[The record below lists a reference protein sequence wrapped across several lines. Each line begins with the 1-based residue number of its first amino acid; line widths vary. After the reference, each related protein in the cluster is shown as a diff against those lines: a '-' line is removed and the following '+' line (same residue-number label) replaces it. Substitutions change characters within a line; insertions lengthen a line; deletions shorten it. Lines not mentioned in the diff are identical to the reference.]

1 MAELRLHLAGCDEDT
16 QQQIRRRF
24 ERDGVAI
31 DVSNDL
37 MEIPVGFSGRVP
49 DVLLLDADHD
59 SEVVVS
65 RLAEVKREYPEMPVI
80 LFARDADMP
89 LVVDAMRAGAFDFIG
104 KPLDLTR
111 LDIVIKNASQ
121 LHRLMQRVN
130 QLQEKYQRS
139 GSFQNLVGQSPRM
152 RQIYDM
158 IEHVSRTDVTCFI
171 TGESGTGK
179 ELIAH
184 AIHDLSD
191 RRGHKFIALNCASI
205 PRELLESELFGHEKG
220 SYTGAVSRYVGSCE
234 QADGGTLFLDEIAEM
249 DPALQS
255 KMLRFLQNRTF
266 HRLGGAEQIQVDVRI
281 ISATNRDPMEEIRAA
296 RLREDLYYRLNVVP
310 IESPPL
316 RERKGDVPLLAAHFL
331 EKFTTKYGKYFY
343 DCSAEA
349 LDAMSRYAW
358 PGNVRELE
366 NTIERIVVLHNAAQ
380 VSGKML
386 PANVLQGAAA
396 AREGDPSEASPGP
409 DVILPFTEV
418 EKREIARALRIC
430 GWNVAKA
437 AERLELGQATLY
449 RKIKKYGIRLL
460 RKQREPLVGERV

>member
-1 MAELRLHLAGCDEDT
+1 MPDLRLHLVACDEDT
-16 QQQIRRRF
+16 QGQIRRRF
-24 ERDGVAI
+24 ERDGVVI
-31 DVSNDL
+31 DVTDDL
-37 MEIPVGFSGRVP
+37 AQIPQNFSGQVP

-59 SEVVVS
+59 SEVVVE
-65 RLAEVKREYPEMPVI
+65 RLAEVKREYPEMPVV
-80 LFARDADMP
+80 LFAGAADMP
-89 LVVDAMRAGAFDFIG
+89 LVVDSMRAGAFDFIG

-139 GSFQNLVGQSPRM
+139 GNFQNLVGQSPRM

-158 IEHVSRTDVTCFI
+158 IEHVSRTEVTVFI

-179 ELIAH
+179 ELVAH
-184 AIHDLSD
+184 GIHELSA
-191 RRGHKFIALNCASI
+191 RRAGRFVALNCASI

-220 SYTGAVSRYVGSCE
+220 SYTGAISRYVGCCE
-234 QADGGTLFLDEIAEM
+234 QADGGTLFLDEICEM
-249 DPALQS
+249 DPSLQS

-266 HRLGGAEQIQVDVRI
+266 HRLGGAEDIKVDVRI
-281 ISATNRDPMEEIRAA
+281 IAATNRDPMEEIRLG

-310 IESPPL
+310 IETPPL
-316 RERKGDVPLLAAHFL
+316 RERKGDVPLLAAFFL
-331 EKFTTKYGKYFY
+331 EKFTSKYGKYFY
-343 DCSAEA
+343 DYAAEA
-349 LDAMSRYAW
+349 LDVMNRYSW

-366 NTIERIVVLHNAAQ
+366 NTIERIVVLHSASQ
-380 VSGKML
+380 VTARML
-386 PANVLQGAAA
+386 PPNVLQGAAA

-460 RKQREPLVGERV
+460 RKQREATTAERD

>member
-1 MAELRLHLAGCDEDT
+1 MPDLRIHLAACDLET

-31 DVSNDL
+31 DVTDDL
-37 MEIPVGFSGRVP
+37 AEIPAAFAGRVP
-49 DVLLLDADHD
+49 DVLLFDADHD
-59 SEVVVS
+59 SDAVVA
-65 RLAEVKREYPEMPVI
+65 RLNEAKREYPEMPVI

-89 LVVDAMRAGAFDFIG
+89 LVVDAMRAGAFDFVA

-158 IEHVSRTDVTCFI
+158 IEHVSRADVTCFV

-179 ELIAH
+179 ELIAR
-184 AIHDLSD
+184 AIHDLSA
-191 RRGHKFIALNCASI
+191 RRSHRFVALSCTSV
-205 PRELLESELFGHEKG
+205 PRDMLESELFGYEQGQNG
-220 SYTGAVSRYVGSCE
+220 STSRYEGACE
-234 QADGGTLFLDEIAEM
+234 RAHGGTLFLDEICEM
-249 DPALQS
+249 DVSLQA
-255 KMLRFLQNRTF
+255 KVLRFLQTPSF
-266 HRLGGAEQIQVDVRI
+266 HRMGGGETVTADVRVLA
-281 ISATNRDPMEEIRAA
+281 ATSRDPMEEIRNG

-310 IESPPL
+310 IEAPPL
-316 RERKGDVPLLAAHFL
+316 RERRGDVPLLAAHFL
-331 EKFTTKYGKYFY
+331 ERFTSKYGKYFY

-349 LDAMSRYAW
+349 LDAMNRYAW

-380 VSGKML
+380 VSAKML
-386 PANVLQGAAA
+386 PQNVLQGAAA
-396 AREGDPSEASPGP
+396 AREGDPSEAAPGP

-437 AERLELGQATLY
+437 AERLDLGQATLY

-460 RKQREPLVGERV
+460 RKQRDVLVGDKV